1 LTPET
6 IAAAVPRAQAYKLS
20 DGGSVHL
27 LVTPTGAK
35 YWRLKYR
42 LGGKEKQLSLGVYP
56 DVSLDALESRSR
68 RAIRSTDG

>member
-1 LTPET
+1 
-6 IAAAVPRAQAYKLS
+6 
-20 DGGSVHL
+20 VHL

-68 RAIRSTDG
+68 RAIRYTDG